1 MKKQLRILTAILLI
15 FVTTFGMSI
24 EASAAGKVIDTNVV
38 RRADLPNIFTSISS
52 PSNSSSPKKC
62 EGVQAMA
69 VSRSSKNCL
78 YSLKIKN
85 NSEAVLYYF
94 PNISN
99 WNKKAAFSIY
109 DVGHA
114 NGMTVDTHHI
124 YICASPNGNEKNRI
138 IRIRRDYIE
147 DRANQIATEEKI
159 DVATE
164 VLSNSL
170 GDYYYKIMEPEIV
183 DSVSNGVTTYEPYD
197 IRFSTI
203 TRAEST
209 GKFIIGTEIAGV
221 DKYQYNGFVRAEIIG
236 DRFVI
241 SSDPDDTFLVE
252 NNIVHKYASRQD
264 IYYLQGYGLFIGRW
278 YGGYKEGDENNQY
291 INKTKNVILWA
302 DIDGETD
309 TTHKG
314 YRCYI
319 PDKIKVDVTNLKE
332 GSTTIYEKF
341 EIESMG
347 ITANRNLIAT
357 FNVIYTKTYYDKF
370 ISGKNEN
377 ITSKADADG
386 IYKITRSDGKTFK
399 LTDKV

>member
-38 RRADLPNIFTSISS
+38 RRADLPDLFASS
-52 PSNSSSPKKC
+52 GVDC
-62 EGVQAMA
+62 TGVQAMG
-69 VSRSSKNCL
+69 VSRSKNCL
-78 YSLKIKN
+78 YSIKIDKDE
-85 NSEAVLYYF
+85 SGAVMYYF
-94 PNISN
+94 PDISE
-99 WNKKAAFSIY
+99 WDTKVVFTIEG
-109 DVGHA
+109 VGHA
-114 NGMTVDTHHI
+114 NGMTVDTDYI
-124 YICASPNGNEKNRI
+124 YICGNRKKDPKPNPNNEI
-138 IRIRRDYIE
+138 IRIRRDFIE
-147 DRANQIATEEKI
+147 READKVKKEDETKVAKVTLSEEL
-159 DVATE
+159 E
-164 VLSNSL
+164 EQ
-170 GDYYYKIMEPEIV
+170 YFKIMKPQIV
-183 DSVSNGVTTYEPYD
+183 DSVSNGIPEYKDYEKS
-197 IRFSTI
+197 FSTI

-209 GKFIIGTEIAGV
+209 GKFIIGTEISGV
-221 DKYQYNGFVRAEIIG
+221 DKYYYNGFVRAEIIG

-357 FNVIYTKTYYDKF
+357 FNVIYTDAYYKKY
-370 ISGKNEN
+370 ISGQNEN
-377 ITSKADADG
+377 ISDRWDGDGVYRINRADG
-386 IYKITRSDGKTFK
+386 KSYKLSEN
-399 LTDKV
+399 V